1 MVKAGDGSVHLVEA
15 RYLEPELHS
24 LMEASRI
31 AVTTTDVAKLV
42 INAPISRAV
51 LRRTHLK
58 RYVEYAERLG
68 WHEGSTVA
76 SRARTRAWYDL
87 GLRPKGERAPIFWP
101 MAQQYRHLAP
111 WNNDK
116 MPCNHRLFDVWAND
130 GVEPRVLWAVLNSS
144 VVALIKQQ
152 FGRPAGIEGNL
163 DTEVID
169 VKMMLVPNPR
179 HASKEAARR
188 LVDAATRISRQALR
202 RYLYE
207 EFELAD
213 RRDLDDAVLELLGI
227 GDPEERAALRQ
238 RIYEA
243 IETDYRATRERE
255 QIAQRDRARSSRGG
269 RTSATELAK
278 DVWAIER
285 GNFTMLQFPQD
296 FVRTRR
302 NTIRFNLPSGKVEVG
317 RAMLET
323 GRLVPAGSIRVGGA
337 TGTVHV
343 VGSVA
348 QCEFLEAVSECGRY
362 GLVEVPR
369 DDQQCMDAVK
379 EFERYRAELQTR
391 FTEFAERRT
400 NDASKQ
406 RAIIKALMR
415 LALQSGSA

>member
-1 MVKAGDGSVHLVEA
+1 
-15 RYLEPELHS
+15 
-24 LMEASRI
+24 
-31 AVTTTDVAKLV
+31 
-42 INAPISRAV
+42 
-51 LRRTHLK
+51 
-58 RYVEYAERLG
+58 
-68 WHEGSTVA
+68 
-76 SRARTRAWYDL
+76 
-87 GLRPKGERAPIFWP
+87 
-101 MAQQYRHLAP
+101 
-111 WNNDK
+111 
-116 MPCNHRLFDVWAND
+116 MPCKDRLFDVWPAT
-130 GVEPRVLWAVLNSS
+130 GVESRVLWAILNSS
-144 VVALIKQQ
+144 IVALTKTQ

-163 DTEVID
+163 DTDVID
-169 VKMMLVPNPR
+169 VQMMLVPDPR
-179 HASKEAARR
+179 NATKEIAKR
-188 LVDAATRISRQALR
+188 LIDAATRLSRRTLR

-213 RRDLDDAVLELLGI
+213 RRDLDEAVLELLGI
-227 GDPEERAALRQ
+227 EDAEERAALRQ

-255 QIAQRDRARSSRGG
+255 QIAQRDRARSNRGG
-269 RTSATELAK
+269 RRSATELAK
-278 DVWAIER
+278 DVWEIER
-285 GNFTMLQFPQD
+285 DNFTLLHFPQD

-362 GLVEVPR
+362 GLVEIPR
-369 DDQQCMDAVK
+369 DDQQCMDALK
-379 EFERYRAELQTR
+379 EFERYRAELQAR

-406 RAIIKALMR
+406 RAIVKALMR